1 MWGLWNTFRYATLPP
16 AATARY
22 LRTTD
27 IDLFTNHRNT
37 LPPHDSEVVELLAV
51 RIESN
56 IYKKDLAR
64 KAIFRSCAFFAKA
77 YMYAGGGF
85 VISGNTPKKSVLA
98 GFPTQTHLRPVGAK
112 LRLAVAES
120 IYR

>member
-1 MWGLWNTFRYATLPP
+1 MWGLWDTFRYATLPP

-27 IDLFTNHRNT
+27 IDLFMTHRNT

-85 VISGNTPKKSVLA
+85 VISATHQKNQSWQ
-98 GFPTQTHLRPVGAK
+98 GFLLRPTSG
-112 LRLAVAES
+112 RWGPSSDYES
-120 IYR
+120 RTLS